1 MSRPPGDEAPPAQ
14 QGCKRAPYHYSNS
27 PQAVA
32 SPHGSRPAG
41 RQTVYGS
48 QPKLRLDLG
57 PTEKRGRQPDSQ
69 LAGTPP
75 SLPSPPQPPSAGTPA
90 EMEGGGNKRPRLAIS
105 RVTPD
110 SARSDF
116 ASPRSAAS
124 SPRCAGSPCSDGGA
138 GRAAQPLLVT
148 PVAGRSS
155 LEGNA
160 QRYPGSPALGTSL
173 GGTSGSYYPA
183 SPAPGGQWVWRPD
196 APSLQGLRGAWVWQE
211 SAPLPPPPPPPPPPL
226 PPAKRPGF
234 SPAPAPLFEGSPHRW
249 LPPPPGYH
257 AHPGQLAPPS
267 FNGRQPP
274 YLQQQQQH
282 PRDWQGQQ
290 QFRAP
295 YQHVFGQQ
303 YQHYQQFPGAHQ
315 HYQQGL
321 GPVPARPFG
330 PSPGP
335 RNPALAAAIT
345 CNKRITSATSAREIF
360 EVVEQEHAAFD
371 SVCLATAM
379 HSLANLKGAPNLHAQ
394 IAQAP
399 EFFKLKH
406 LIFERRSEFTA
417 RNLANTLWA
426 LASINHHPGDEFLA
440 GMAAEVQ
447 GKARDGNAQNI
458 ANMFWAFAT
467 LGFHPGD
474 EVLQALAEAAR
485 QKLGDFTAQN
495 ISNTVLA
502 LAKLEFDP
510 GDELLEGLSSEALR
524 KIKSFTPQALANTLW
539 GLSKLGIKAE
549 GLMEGIGQAAHSQ
562 IYDYNSQNLANSVWA
577 YANIDVNPG
586 EASMEEFAR
595 VAMLKMPE
603 FSPQNISNF
612 CWAFARLGVRNEHLF
627 AEAGKHAARIMHIFT
642 PQSIANLLWSYATLD
657 LCPEASLLHVLRGQ
671 VLKLVGDFSPQN
683 LSNTAWA
690 LATLKEHDTVRSV
703 YPGLL
708 GAIAEE
714 VKRRLL
720 DSADAATFSRQHL
733 ANFVWAAATVDYDLG
748 SRTLMCIAEA
758 LVSRA
763 DLCNPQEVSN
773 SVWAFAKLSCYD
785 GKLMEAMA
793 AEATR
798 SINNFSQQNL
808 ANLAWAFSKLA
819 HCDEPLMAAVGG
831 RAEALV
837 KDLNLQH
844 CTILIWSYCRL
855 KWSTPTLIPALVAEL
870 KSRMAEAQFNQQQ
883 LCNVLWSLC
892 IADQCD
898 REIWDLCIGQVTKLG
913 IPYHELTSE
922 ALTQVFQ
929 CAMLML
935 AQAPDAEWPLPEE
948 LLRLGMQC
956 WMQRAKVV
964 TVSELH
970 SEVSRMLVSMG
981 EQHTVEHLTQDQL
994 FSVDI
999 AFPSEWIAM
1008 EVDGP
1013 HHFTANTFRPLAD
1026 TEGRRLLLR
1035 ARGWRVVSV
1044 PFYHWYG
1051 EDDETRRSLLQRL
1064 LREARAQPV
1073 PPVHAVQA
1081 VTTARLQALCGQQ
1094 GAGLPQPSLLQ
1105 VPVQRQQGQRTP
1117 QPQRRGSGTSPH
1129 PGIASP
1135 PAALREPLAAAGW
1148 APGAEQGPD
1157 APSPQAMRAGAPPS
1171 PGPRFLPPGPPPGPP
1186 PLSQLRPPP
1195 GPPPL
1200 PQDSRHADSP
1210 GGRQVE
1216 RHSQPAQQQAQ
1227 QERSPLLSPTVL
1239 QAGLLSPAGPVPTP
1253 SAPREHPAPGT
1264 QPQQGRSPGSQSER
1278 QQLLSAKEVAT
1289 QMLQRLSAEVHGPAQ
1304 LEPAPVVE
1312 CSGPACLQAS
1322 SRPALQGG
1330 QG

>member
-1 MSRPPGDEAPPAQ
+1 MSHPPGDEAPPAQ
-14 QGCKRAPYHYSNS
+14 HGCKRAPYHYSNS
-27 PQAVA
+27 PQAVV

-48 QPKLRLDLG
+48 LPKLRLDLG
-57 PTEKRGRQPDSQ
+57 PTEKRGREPDSQ

-75 SLPSPPQPPSAGTPA
+75 SLPVPPQPPTAGTPA
-90 EMEGGGNKRPRLAIS
+90 EVEGGGNKRPRLAIS

-110 SARSDF
+110 SARTNF

-124 SPRCAGSPCSDGGA
+124 SPRCAGSPCADGGA
-138 GRAAQPLLVT
+138 GQAAQPLLVT

-155 LEGNA
+155 LEGNG
-160 QRYPGSPALGTSL
+160 QRYPGSPAL

-196 APSLQGLRGAWVWQE
+196 APSPQGPRGAWVWQE
-211 SAPLPPPPPPPPPPL
+211 SAPLPPPPPPPPV

-234 SPAPAPLFEGSPHRW
+234 SPARAPLFGGSPHRP

-282 PRDWQGQQ
+282 LHSWQGQQ

-315 HYQQGL
+315 HYQQGQQGQQQHRP

-335 RNPALAAAIT
+335 RNPALAAAIK

-399 EFFKLKH
+399 QFFKLKH

-485 QKLGDFTAQN
+485 QKLGESTAQN

-612 CWAFARLGVRNEHLF
+612 CWAFARLGVRNEDLF

-690 LATLKEHDTVRSV
+690 LATLKDHDAVRSV

-720 DSADAATFSRQHL
+720 DPTGAATFSRQHL

-819 HCDEPLMAAVGG
+819 HFDEPLMAAIAG

-855 KWSTPTLIPALVAEL
+855 KWSTSTLIPTLVAEL

-898 REIWDLCIGQVTKLG
+898 REIWDLCID
-913 IPYHELTSE
+913 
-922 ALTQVFQ
+922 QVFQ

-948 LLRLGMQC
+948 LLRLGMLC

-964 TVSELH
+964 T
-970 SEVSRMLVSMG
+970 
-981 EQHTVEHLTQDQL
+981 
-994 FSVDI
+994 
-999 AFPSEWIAM
+999 EWIAM

-1073 PPVHAVQA
+1073 PPVHAVQTL
-1081 VTTARLQALCGQQ
+1081 TTARLQALCGQQ

-1105 VPVQRQQGQRTP
+1105 VPVQRHQGQRTP
-1117 QPQRRGSGTSPH
+1117 QRRGPGTSPH
-1129 PGIASP
+1129 TGIASP
-1135 PAALREPLAAAGW
+1135 PAALREPLAAGGW
-1148 APGAEQGPD
+1148 APGAEQGPG
-1157 APSPQAMRAGAPPS
+1157 ARSPQAMRAGTAPPS
-1171 PGPRFLPPGPPPGPP
+1171 PGPRLLPSGPPSGPP
-1186 PLSQLRPPP
+1186 PLSQLQPPP
-1195 GPPPL
+1195 GPQPR
-1200 PQDSRHADSP
+1200 PQDSLRRHADPP
-1210 GGRQVE
+1210 GGSQVE
-1216 RHSQPAQQQAQ
+1216 QHSQPAQQQAQ
-1227 QERSPLLSPTVL
+1227 QERSQLLSPTVL
-1239 QAGLLSPAGPVPTP
+1239 QAGLLSPAGPVATP

-1264 QPQQGRSPGSQSER
+1264 QPQQGRSPGSQSEG
-1278 QQLLSAKEVAT
+1278 QQLLRAKEVAT
-1289 QMLQRLSAEVHGPAQ
+1289 QMLQRLSAEAQGPAQ

-1312 CSGPACLQAS
+1312 SSGPACLQAP

-1330 QG
+1330 QR